1 VAAQDPDANEIEV
14 WRYPPALFAERD
26 VVDPLSLY
34 LSLKGTS
41 DERIEASLDE
51 MMRKLGW

>member
-14 WRYPPALFAERD
+14 WRYPPALFAARD

-34 LSLKGTS
+34 LSLKGIS